1 MKILLM
7 LLALVAAAILQ
18 AVFPTWRWTGQA
30 TAPILLGVVMY
41 YALSHSRATM
51 LQAAILAGLLQDAL
65 GMIPLGYSSFCF
77 CMVGLGVS
85 KFKDMVFVHELVT
98 HMIFGG
104 LASGLVTLG
113 LYMLLSKDDL
123 VTLRPAW
130 AFLKITGSLLLGALI
145 VPLECEVL
153 TSLDRMM
160 GTVGTEEA

>member
-104 LASGLVTLG
+104 LASGLVTL
-113 LYMLLSKDDL
+113 
-123 VTLRPAW
+123 RPAW